1 MTTYEAFYEPA
12 GGGRFGSTP
21 ATAGPWDPAAQ
32 HAGPPSALLARAL
45 AGHDPVDGQLLTRVS
60 VDILRPV
67 PVAELTVRVRT
78 VRAGRRI
85 TLVEGIAEAGGQE
98 VLHARGWRIL
108 APAAP
113 TPATADDGPPV
124 PGPDAGAEPEHWAA
138 AHSAGY
144 LSAMQWRFVSGAFAE
159 PGPARVWVRPR
170 IPLLPGEPV
179 RPAELALLVA
189 DSGSGV
195 SARLDLARWLF
206 VNVDLTVT
214 LHRPPRGE
222 WLLLDSDTT
231 IGPHGSGVAASRLAD
246 AEGTVG
252 GAVQT
257 LVVAPR

>member
-1 MTTYEAFYEPA
+1 MTYEAFYEPA
-12 GGGRFGSTP
+12 GANRFVATP

-45 AGHDPVDGQLLTRVS
+45 ADHDPVDGQPLTRVS

-67 PVAELTVRVRT
+67 PVAELTLRVRT
-78 VRAGRRI
+78 LRAGRRI

-108 APAAP
+108 TPAEP
-113 TPATADDGPPV
+113 TPATPDDAPAV
-124 PGPDAGAEPEHWAA
+124 PGPDAGTEPEFWSS
-138 AHSAGY
+138 AHAAGY
-144 LSAMQWRFVSGAFAE
+144 LAAMQWRFVAGAFAE
-159 PGPARVWVRPR
+159 PGPAQVWVRPR
-170 IPLLPGEPV
+170 IPLLPAEPV

-222 WLLLDSDTT
+222 WLLLDSATT
-231 IGPHGSGVAASRLAD
+231 IGPHGSGVAESRLAD
-246 AEGTVG
+246 TAGTVG
-252 GAVQT
+252 RAVQT

>member
-1 MTTYEAFYEPA
+1 MTYQAFYEPA
-12 GGGRFGSTP
+12 GVGRFVATP

-45 AGHDPVDGQLLTRVS
+45 AGHDPVERQQLTRVT

-67 PVAELTVRVRT
+67 PVAAMTLRVRT
-78 VRAGRRI
+78 LRAGRRI
-85 TLVEGIAEAGGQE
+85 TLVEGVAESGGQE

-108 APAAP
+108 APAEP
-113 TPATADDGPPV
+113 TPVTPDDGPVV
-124 PGPDAGAEPEHWAA
+124 PGPDEGIEPDFWAS
-138 AHSAGY
+138 AHAAGY
-144 LSAMQWRFVSGAFAE
+144 LSSMQWRFVSGAFTE

-170 IPLLPGEPV
+170 IPLLPREPV

-222 WLLLDSDTT
+222 WLLLDSATT
-231 IGPHGSGVAASRLAD
+231 IGAHGSGVAASRLAD
-246 AEGTVG
+246 IHGTVG
-252 GAVQT
+252 KALQT

>member
-1 MTTYEAFYEPA
+1 MTYEAFYEPA
-12 GGGRFGSTP
+12 GAGRFRATA

-45 AGHDPVDGQLLTRVS
+45 SAHEPVDGQLLSRVT

-67 PVAELTVRVRT
+67 PVAELALRVRT
-78 VRAGRRI
+78 LRAGRRI
-85 TLVEGIAEAGGQE
+85 TLVEGVAEAGGQE
-98 VLHARGWRIL
+98 VLHARGWRII
-108 APAAP
+108 APAER
-113 TPATADDGPPV
+113 TPATPDDAPAV
-124 PGPDAGAEPEHWAA
+124 PGPDSGADPELWAT
-138 AHSAGY
+138 AHTDGY
-144 LSAMQWRFVSGAFAE
+144 LSSMQWRVVSGGFAE
-159 PGPARVWVRPR
+159 PGPARVWARPR
-170 IPLLPGEPV
+170 IPLVPGEPV

-222 WLLLDSDTT
+222 WLLLDSATT

-246 AEGTVG
+246 LDGTVG
-252 GAVQT
+252 EALQT

>member
-1 MTTYEAFYEPA
+1 
-12 GGGRFGSTP
+12 
-21 ATAGPWDPAAQ
+21 
-32 HAGPPSALLARAL
+32 
-45 AGHDPVDGQLLTRVS
+45 
-60 VDILRPV
+60 
-67 PVAELTVRVRT
+67 
-78 VRAGRRI
+78 
-85 TLVEGIAEAGGQE
+85 
-98 VLHARGWRIL
+98 
-108 APAAP
+108 
-113 TPATADDGPPV
+113 
-124 PGPDAGAEPEHWAA
+124 
-138 AHSAGY
+138 
-144 LSAMQWRFVSGAFAE
+144 MQWRFVSGAFAE